1 MQTLRHVSPDGTT
14 LAVYRWDPE
23 GAPRAVVHVSHGMAE
38 HARRYARFAKAL
50 NARGFVVYA
59 HDHRGH
65 GDSLVPASSG
75 GSHAPLGH
83 APLGHMGHDDTFE
96 RAVEDLHR
104 LLRDERARHVG
115 LPVALL
121 AHSMGSFFAQ
131 RLVSAY
137 PSDLDALILSGSNGP
152 PPAIAAAG
160 RAVARLERKRL
171 GPTKASALL
180 QKLSFGD
187 FNKPF
192 EKRTE
197 FDWLSRDPAE
207 VDAYVNDPLCGF
219 GISTQSWVD
228 LLDALGGLT
237 KYDALTHV
245 AKALPIYVVS
255 GDRDPVGG
263 NGAGPKKLVDLYRA
277 VGVTDV
283 TLDLLPGARHE
294 VLNETN
300 RDETT
305 AKLIVW
311 LESKLGI

>member
-1 MQTLRHVSPDGTT
+1 MQTLRHSSPDGTS
-14 LAVYRWDPE
+14 LAVYRWDPD
-23 GAPRAVVHVSHGMAE
+23 GTPRAVVHVSHGMAE
-38 HARRYARFAKAL
+38 HAPRYGRFAAAL
-50 NARGFVVYA
+50 NAHGFVVYA

-65 GDSLVPASSG
+65 GDSLVPAGVG
-75 GSHAPLGH
+75 GGH
-83 APLGHMGHDDTFE
+83 APLGHMGNDDSFE

-104 LLRDERARHVG
+104 LLREERARHAG
-115 LPVALL
+115 LPMALF

-137 PSDLDALILSGSNGP
+137 PSDVDALILSGSNGP

-160 RAVARLERKRL
+160 RAVARIERARL
-171 GPTKASALL
+171 GKTKASPLL

-237 KYDALTHV
+237 KPAALAHV
-245 AKALPIYVVS
+245 AKTLPVYVVS

-263 NGAGPKKLVDLYRA
+263 DGAGPKKLVELYRA
-277 VGVTDV
+277 AGVSDV
-283 TLDLLPGARHE
+283 TLDLRPGARHE
-294 VLNETN
+294 VLNETD

-305 AKLIVW
+305 AKLIAW
-311 LESKLGI
+311 LQTQLAI

>member
-1 MQTLRHVSPDGTT
+1 MQMLRHESPDGTSI
-14 LAVYRWDPE
+14 AVYRWDPS
-23 GAPRAVVHVSHGMAE
+23 GPARGVVHVSHGMAE
-38 HARRYARFAKAL
+38 HARRYARFAEAL
-50 NARGFVVYA
+50 TARGFVVYA
-59 HDHRGH
+59 NDHRGH
-65 GDSLVPASSG
+65 GDSLVPG
-75 GSHAPLGH
+75 GA
-83 APLGHMGHDDTFE
+83 LGHMGDDDSFE

-104 LLRDERARHVG
+104 MLRDERAAHPG
-115 LPVALL
+115 LPVVLF
-121 AHSMGSFFAQ
+121 AHSMGSFFGQ

-137 PSDLDALILSGSNGP
+137 PSDVDALILSGTNGP
-152 PPAIAAAG
+152 PPAIAGAG
-160 RAVARLERKRL
+160 RVVARVERTRL
-171 GPTKASALL
+171 GKKKPSPLL

-192 EKRTE
+192 EGRTE

-207 VDAYVNDPLCGF
+207 VDLYVNDPLCGF

-237 KYDALTHV
+237 KPGALAHV

-255 GDRDPVGG
+255 GERDPVGG
-263 NGAGPKKLVDLYRA
+263 NGAGPKKLVELYRA
-277 VGVTDV
+277 AGISDV

-305 AKLIVW
+305 AKLVAW
-311 LESKLGI
+311 LESKLSI

>member
-1 MQTLRHVSPDGTT
+1 MQTLRHSSPDGTS
-14 LAVYRWDPE
+14 LSVYRWDPE
-23 GAPRAVVHVSHGMAE
+23 GAPRAVVHVTHGMAE
-38 HARRYARFAKAL
+38 HALRYGRFAQAL

-65 GDSLVPASSG
+65 GDSLVPG
-75 GSHAPLGH
+75 
-83 APLGHMGHDDTFE
+83 APLGHMGHDDSFE

-104 LLRDERARHVG
+104 LLRDERAAHPGVP
-115 LPVALL
+115 LALF
-121 AHSMGSFFAQ
+121 AHSMGSFVAQ

-137 PSDLDALILSGSNGP
+137 PSDVDALILSGTNGP

-160 RAVARLERKRL
+160 RVVARVERARVGKTN
-171 GPTKASALL
+171 PSALL

-192 EKRTE
+192 EGRTD

-207 VDAYVNDPLCGF
+207 VDLYVNDPRCGF

-237 KYDALTHV
+237 KPEALSHIS
-245 AKALPIYVVS
+245 KSLPIYVVS

-263 NGAGPKKLVDLYRA
+263 NGAGPKKLVELYQA
-277 VGVTDV
+277 AGIDDV
-283 TLDLLPGARHE
+283 TLELLPGARHE
-294 VLNETN
+294 VLNETD
-300 RDETT
+300 RGETT
-305 AKLIVW
+305 GKLVRW
-311 LESKLGI
+311 LESKLSL

>member
-1 MQTLRHVSPDGTT
+1 MQTLRHQSPDGTSI
-14 LAVYRWDPE
+14 AVYRWDPV
-23 GAPRAVVHVSHGMAE
+23 GTPRAVLHVSHGMAE
-38 HARRYARFAKAL
+38 HARRYARFAEAL
-50 NARGFVVYA
+50 NACGFVVYA

-65 GDSLVPASSG
+65 GDSLVPDAARNG
-75 GSHAPLGH
+75 Y
-83 APLGHMGHDDTFE
+83 APLGHMGDDDSFE

-104 LLRDERARHVG
+104 LLRDEHARHVG
-115 LPVALL
+115 LPLVLF

-131 RLVSAY
+131 RLIAAY
-137 PSDLDALILSGSNGP
+137 PSDVDALILSGTNGP

-160 RAVARLERKRL
+160 RVVARLERARL
-171 GPTKASALL
+171 GKTKPSALL

-192 EKRTE
+192 EGRTE
-197 FDWLSRDPAE
+197 FDWLSRDPSE
-207 VDAYVNDPLCGF
+207 VDAYVSDPLCGF

-237 KYDALTHV
+237 KYEALAHI
-245 AKALPIYVVS
+245 AKTLPIYVVS

-277 VGVTDV
+277 AGLTDV
-283 TLDLLPGARHE
+283 RLDLLPDARHE

-300 RDETT
+300 HDATT
-305 AKLIVW
+305 AKLIAW
-311 LESKLGI
+311 LESKLAF